1 MPTNII
7 QTVNDAD
14 GSVTLRVDGDMLLA
28 DAEVLEKIALGM
40 RGDNFREVIIDLADL
55 DFMDSESAPVLK
67 RLAKEHGFRIDG
79 IEIFLQSAI
88 DSAERTASS

>member
-7 QTVNDAD
+7 QTVNDED
-14 GSVTLRVDGDMLLA
+14 GSVTLRVEGDMMLE

-40 RGDNFREVIIDLADL
+40 RGDNFREVVIDLADL
-55 DFMDSESAPVLK
+55 DFLDSESAPILK
-67 RLAKEHGFRIDG
+67 RLAKEHGFRIEG

-88 DSAERTASS
+88 DTAERTASS

>member
-14 GSVTLRVDGDMLLA
+14 GSVTLRVEGDMFLEDALL
-28 DAEVLEKIALGM
+28 LEKIALGM
-40 RGDNFREVIIDLADL
+40 RGDNFREVAIDLADL
-55 DFMDSESAPVLK
+55 DFLDSESAPVIK
-67 RLAKEHGFRIDG
+67 RLEREHGFPIQG

-88 DSAERTASS
+88 DSAERST